1 MAVREAANVVMIR
14 YPRFVLLLAIWAAA
28 GAATLSAQS
37 TVFIVRHADR
47 GPEEPD
53 ALLTPRGLQQADE
66 LAAVLA
72 DANIRHVYTTDVTR
86 TKQTAAPTAKKAN
99 VTPIA
104 VAQDDLDGLI
114 AQVRG
119 TLRDGESTLVVG
131 HRSSVPKIA
140 KALTGKDIPLLAFD
154 EFTRLTVATIFP
166 DGRTNVVTLRFGFK
180 P

>member
-1 MAVREAANVVMIR
+1 MSDMIR
-14 YPRFVLLLAIWAAA
+14 CPRLLLLIAIWIVA
-28 GAATLSAQS
+28 GAASLAAQS

-53 ALLTPRGLQQADE
+53 ALLTPRGLQQADD

-86 TKQTAAPTAKKAN
+86 TKQTAAPTAREAK
-99 VTPIA
+99 VTPVA
-104 VAQDDLDGLI
+104 VAQDDFDGLI
-114 AQVRG
+114 AKVKS

-131 HRSSVPKIA
+131 HRSTVPKIT

-154 EFTRLTVATIFP
+154 EFTRLTIATIFP
-166 DGRTNVVTLRFGFK
+166 DGRTSVVTLRFGFK